1 MGKNVKI
8 LVIGKEGRLEQYAP
22 KWAQMEDYDI
32 SYVPMGSPDDVAI
45 DAGRDADF
53 MLADAMAKVS
63 ENLIANMP
71 KLKMIHSEGVGF
83 NFFDIGAA
91 RKRHIYVCNCKAANA
106 GAVAEQTLLLML
118 GLLRDVV
125 NGDAQ
130 FRKGGQISTKE
141 NYMINGSLRELREC
155 TVGLLG
161 FGDIA
166 QATARMLQAFGARV
180 LYHNRTRRQEL
191 ESELKVTYVSQNEL
205 LSQSDIISIHLNS
218 NEETYH
224 TVNEKFLMS
233 MKKGAY
239 LINTSRGDLVDSE
252 ALIGAIESGHIAGA
266 GLDTVSGEP
275 VGLDNPLLTAPDEVK
290 NKIIFSCHI
299 GGITGG
305 AFRRCHEMFWENVK
319 RMERGEMPER
329 VVNLW

>member
-1 MGKNVKI
+1 MKI
-8 LVIGKEGRLEQYAP
+8 LVIGKEGRLAQYAP
-22 KWAQMEDYDI
+22 DWAQIKDYDI
-32 SYVPMGSPDDVAI
+32 SYVPMGSSDDDAI
-45 DAGRDADF
+45 EAGKNADF

-63 ENLIANMP
+63 ENLIANIP
-71 KLKMIHSEGVGF
+71 SLKMIHSEGVGF
-83 NFFDIGAA
+83 NFFDLEAA
-91 RKRHIYVCNCKAANA
+91 RKRHIYVCNCKAANS
-106 GAVAEQTLLLML
+106 GAVAEHTILLML

-125 NGDAQ
+125 NGDAK
-130 FRKGGQISTKE
+130 FRSGGQISTKE
-141 NYMINGSLRELREC
+141 GYMISGSLRELREC

-166 QATARMLQAFGARV
+166 QATARMLQAFGAKV
-180 LYHNRTRRQEL
+180 IYHNRTRRREL
-191 ESELKVTYVSQNEL
+191 EKELKVTYVSQKEL
-205 LSQSDIISIHLNS
+205 LSQSDIVSIHLNS

-224 TVNEKFLMS
+224 TVDEKFLMS

-239 LINTSRGDLVDSE
+239 LVNTARGDLVDSE
-252 ALIGAIESGHIAGA
+252 ALVRAIRSGHIAGA

-319 RMERGEMPER
+319 RMERGEKPER
-329 VVNLW
+329 IVNPW